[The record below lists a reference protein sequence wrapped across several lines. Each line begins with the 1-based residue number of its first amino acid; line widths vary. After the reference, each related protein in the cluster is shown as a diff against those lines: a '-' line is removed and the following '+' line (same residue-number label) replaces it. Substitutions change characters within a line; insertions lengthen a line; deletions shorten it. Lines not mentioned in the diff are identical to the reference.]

1 MALEAWPVGG
11 IDDLQR
17 ALTDDLIGREVRVT
31 VLRDGRIQHLTVIP
45 AESPAACGQG
55 QPGRPAPGRRWHRG
69 RNESA
74 WRESLAVWGQ
84 SRVASAPGSGNSG
97 RGGHRAGRFVKPA
110 VCSL

>member
-84 SRVASAPGSGNSG
+84 SRDPFGSGLRKLRPRRSPG
-97 RGGHRAGRFVKPA
+97 RALREA
-110 VCSL
+110 CSL